1 MEKPDCKFFGRSLE
15 SDEVLKAYPDIIG
28 RCDDKKA
35 NITSGVCNQC
45 DVNKNKKKG
54 IRIIQNTVF

>member
-1 MEKPDCKFFGRSLE
+1 MEKPDCEFFGRSLE
-15 SDEVLKAYPDIIG
+15 SDAVLKAYPDIIG

-45 DVNKNKKKG
+45 DVNKNRKKKFKVV
-54 IRIIQNTVF
+54 QQTVF